1 MEQDW
6 MMVYSTMD
14 KFHAMYIKGILEKE
28 LILVVL
34 FNKTENPYAQ
44 GILSGEYELYVHY
57 KQAEAALEFIYN
69 LPE

>member
-1 MEQDW
+1 
-6 MMVYSTMD
+6 
-14 KFHAMYIKGILEKE
+14 MYIKEMLEEE

-34 FNKTENPYAQ
+34 FNKTEGPYAQ
-44 GILSGEYELYVHY
+44 GILQGEIELYVHY

>member
-1 MEQDW
+1 
-6 MMVYSTMD
+6 MMVYTTPD
-14 KFHAMYIKGILEKE
+14 KLQALYIKDILEKE

-44 GILSGEYELYVHY
+44 GILQGEFELFVHY
-57 KQAEAALEFIYN
+57 KQAEAAIEFIYN

>member
-14 KFHAMYIKGILEKE
+14 KFHAMYIKEILEKE

-34 FNKTENPYAQ
+34 FNKTEGPYAQ
-44 GILSGEYELYVHY
+44 GILQGEIELYVHY